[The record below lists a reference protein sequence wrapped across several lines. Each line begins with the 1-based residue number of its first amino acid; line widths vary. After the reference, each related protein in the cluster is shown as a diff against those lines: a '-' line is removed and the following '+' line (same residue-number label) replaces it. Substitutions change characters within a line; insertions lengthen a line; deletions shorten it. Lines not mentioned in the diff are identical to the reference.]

1 MFKSVPLAM
10 LWEGAVLGSAVFDP
24 QQRLLLGAGIPI
36 SHDLVLGLHKRGVR
50 NVVVSEK
57 DWQKLSAFTPKG
69 KSRNALP
76 HHPPIE
82 INLHC
87 PATHEL
93 DDSLEQIDT
102 CDVVPSEDPF
112 SQRIQTNGATRYQ
125 SDRMAR
131 LIDRQQQSVDQVRDL
146 LGQLGR
152 GQSVATEAVQKLSKD
167 ALIQAAEDLD
177 LFVCMG
183 INPSLGDSVF
193 AHSTNVSTLAI
204 AIGATLGMD
213 EELLCDLGTG
223 CLIHD
228 AGMLQID
235 QGVYK
240 SDEVLRPHEFVEI
253 AKHPVIATDMLYKRM
268 DRVPLGVRMVVYQ
281 MHERCDGSGYPRGC
295 TAERIHPLAKISGVA
310 DAYVALVSARPH
322 RPAMM
327 PYFAMAK
334 ILEDVREG
342 LFDAAV
348 VRGLLHTISLFPIG
362 SYVELSNG
370 QIGKVIRANGPAYD
384 RPIVEAW
391 HRNRLTELPDVI
403 DLTAEAEVRVV
414 KALSSF
420 Q

>member
-1 MFKSVPLAM
+1 
-10 LWEGAVLGSAVFDP
+10 
-24 QQRLLLGAGIPI
+24 LLLGAGIPI
-36 SHDLVLGLHKRGVR
+36 CHDLVLGLHKRGVR
-50 NVVVSEK
+50 NVVVTEK
-57 DWQKLSAFTPKG
+57 DWLKLSAFTPKG
-69 KSRNALP
+69 KARNALP
-76 HHPPIE
+76 HHPPTE
-82 INLHC
+82 STLHC
-87 PATHEL
+87 PGTHEL
-93 DDSLEQIDT
+93 DNALREIGP
-102 CDVVPSEDPF
+102 CDIVPSEDPF
-112 SQRIQTNGATRYQ
+112 SQRVQTNGVTRYQ

-131 LIDRQQQSVDQVRDL
+131 LVDRQQQSADQVRDL
-146 LGQLGR
+146 LGQLGK
-152 GQSVATEAVQKLSKD
+152 GQSIATEAVQKISRES
-167 ALIQAAEDLD
+167 LIQAAEDLD

-204 AIGATLGMD
+204 AIGATLGLD
-213 EELLCDLGTG
+213 EEMLCDLGTG

-228 AGMLQID
+228 AGMLHINQE
-235 QGVYK
+235 VYK
-240 SDEVLRPHEFVEI
+240 SDGVLRPHEFVEI
-253 AKHPVIATDMLYKRM
+253 AKHPVISTDLLYKRM

-310 DAYVALVSARPH
+310 DAYVALVSPRPH

-348 VRGLLHTISLFPIG
+348 VRGLLHTVSLFPIG
-362 SYVELSNG
+362 SYVELNNG

-391 HRNRLTELPDVI
+391 HRKRLTDLPDVV
-403 DLTAEAEVRVV
+403 DLTADSNTKVV